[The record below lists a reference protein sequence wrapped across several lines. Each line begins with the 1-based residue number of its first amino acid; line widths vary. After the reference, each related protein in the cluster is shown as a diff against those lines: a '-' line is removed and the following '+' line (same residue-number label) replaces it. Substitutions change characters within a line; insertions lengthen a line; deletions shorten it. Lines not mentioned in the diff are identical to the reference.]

1 MEIQKR
7 KVAIIGAGVSG
18 MTAGMELADRCEVH
32 IYEATYTLGGRAT
45 VITDKESGE
54 YIDNGQHIV
63 IGAYKHF
70 LELLDWIGTSDKFNI
85 LDKYN
90 IPYYYNGKFG
100 ALNSK
105 LFKGKF
111 GLLEAILR
119 DKNFTLKEKLNT
131 VSFALKVQMDSIS
144 FQLFDNCLEL
154 LKHHKQ
160 SEKVIRILWEP
171 LIVSTMNTPVSKA
184 SPLIFENIMLDGF
197 LSKSQ
202 NAAFYLP
209 KVHFGELF
217 SKFETKFI
225 SYRNKILYNTPIKSI
240 SKTNDKF
247 QIHEEYYDDVIITTP
262 SFISKRILGELAID
276 IYVPEYS
283 PIISVYLWTDTK
295 LTDAY
300 MVSSVDGVF
309 DWLFN
314 RDKLI
319 GRNSETHSYQLT
331 TSDATR
337 FTKLKDD
344 AIMSIIEKDMRQM
357 YGDQFKILHY
367 KIVRENMATFLA
379 DKKNNEARPKI
390 KTHIDGLYIAGD
402 YSDNGYPS
410 TLEGA
415 AKNGY
420 RAAHHILQHIRVL
433 P

>member
-1 MEIQKR
+1 MEMQKR
-7 KVAIIGAGVSG
+7 KVAIVGAGVSG
-18 MTAGMELADRCEVH
+18 MTAAMELVDTCSVH
-32 IYEATYTLGGRAT
+32 IYEATDSLGGRAT
-45 VITDKESGE
+45 VVTDKESGE
-54 YIDNGQHIV
+54 TIDNGQHIV

-70 LELLDWIGTSDKFNI
+70 LGLLEWIGTSEKFNI
-85 LDKYN
+85 LDKYD
-90 IPYYYNGKFG
+90 IPYFYNGKFG
-100 ALNSK
+100 ALTSK

-119 DKNFTLKEKLNT
+119 DKNFTVKEKFYT
-131 VSFALKVQMDSIS
+131 ISFALKVQMDSIS
-144 FQLFDNCLEL
+144 FQQFDSCLEL

-217 SKFETKFI
+217 NGFEKRFSTGK
-225 SYRNKILYNTPIKSI
+225 NKIFYNTPIKSM
-240 SKTNDKF
+240 SRVNDKF
-247 QIHEEYYDDVIITTP
+247 LVHEEYYDDMIITTP
-262 SFISKRILGELAID
+262 SFVSKRLLSELPID
-276 IYVPEYS
+276 IKVPEYS
-283 PIISVYLWTDTK
+283 PIISVYFWTDTK

-300 MVSSVDGVF
+300 MVSSVDGGF

-319 GRNSETHSYQLT
+319 DRKADTHSYQLT

-337 FTKLKDD
+337 FMKLKDD
-344 AIMSIIEKDMRQM
+344 AIMSMMEEDLRQM
-357 YGDQFKILHY
+357 YGDEFQILHY

-390 KTHIDGLYIAGD
+390 KTHLHGLYLAGD
-402 YSDNGYPS
+402 YSENGYPS

-415 AKNGY
+415 AINGY
-420 RAAHHILQHIRVL
+420 RAAHYILQRS
-433 P
+433 

>member
-1 MEIQKR
+1 MEMQKR

-18 MTAGMELADRCEVH
+18 MTAGMELTNKCEVH
-32 IYEATYTLGGRAT
+32 IYEVTNSLGGRAT
-45 VITDKESGE
+45 VINDRETGE
-54 YIDNGQHIV
+54 TIDNGQHIV

-70 LELLDWIGTSDKFNI
+70 LALLDWIGTSEEFNI
-85 LDKYN
+85 LEKYD
-90 IPYYYNGKFG
+90 IPYFYDSVFG
-100 ALNSK
+100 TLSSK

-119 DKNFTLKEKLNT
+119 DKNFTLKEKINT
-131 VSFALKVQMDSIS
+131 ISFALKVQMYSIS
-144 FQLFDNCLEL
+144 FQLFDNCFEL
-154 LKHHKQ
+154 LKRHKQ

-197 LSKSQ
+197 LSKSK

-217 SKFETKFI
+217 KGFEDRFLI
-225 SYRNKILYNTPIKSI
+225 DSNKIFYNTPIKTI
-240 SKTNDKF
+240 IKTNDKF
-247 QIHEEYYDDVIITTP
+247 LVHEEYYDEVVVTTP
-262 SFISKRILGELAID
+262 SFITKRLLSELPID
-276 IYVPEYS
+276 ILVPEYS
-283 PIISVYLWTDTK
+283 PIISVYFWTDSK
-295 LTDAY
+295 LSDTY
-300 MVSSVDGVF
+300 MVSSIDGSF

-319 GRNSETHSYQLT
+319 DRNSETHSYQLT

-344 AIMSIIEKDMRQM
+344 AIMSIMEKDLRLM
-357 YGDQFKILHY
+357 YGDNFKISHY

-379 DKKNNEARPKI
+379 DKKNNESRPSI
-390 KTHIDGLYIAGD
+390 KTHIECLYLAGD

-420 RAAHHILQHIRVL
+420 RAAHYILQHS
-433 P
+433 